1 LHEML
6 GRIVYSKSGRDKG
19 KMFVIIGIV
28 DENFVLLA
36 DGDLRKIENPKLKNI
51 KHVQMTNMIA
61 EDILS
66 MINKGVLPDNHIIKK
81 ILKNIQETWESA
93 GRRSG
98 NGER

>member
-1 LHEML
+1 MHEML

-28 DENFVLLA
+28 DENFVMLA

-51 KHVQMTNMIA
+51 KHLQMTNMIA
-61 EDILS
+61 EDILTI
-66 MINKGVLPDNHIIKK
+66 INEGVLPDNHIIRKT
-81 ILKNIQETWESA
+81 LRSIQETRETV
-93 GRRSG
+93 GRRSD